1 MGNVATQSQTSHS
14 VNIKLWGIAIVLVSA
29 ISAIAFPL
37 TTYAATLAT
46 FGIAHVAIELR
57 YIYSRFNRRLDRQ
70 TIVQLV
76 GLVLAIATIRY
87 VSIFGFIP
95 SQIAQLL
102 ELGCGLGLVAIATH
116 YLWIRNWKQGV
127 IGTIVGCLLGIGIV
141 CDPIATLVIFA
152 IVHNLT
158 PVGFIIERQGFK
170 SPRIIWI
177 CGAIFGLLPL
187 LIILYQLSPIINLPL
202 EIKDTYLRAFI
213 APSWQQSAI
222 AYPLFSAVAFL
233 QCIHYAVV
241 IGLFS
246 QWTPDGAD
254 SPIRY
259 PTKYFYLLLGS
270 ISILLFIAFQHAF
283 VLTRAGYGV
292 VASIH
297 AWIEIPLLLIA
308 TNRKL
313 DTSSINPQDKK
324 QD

>member
-1 MGNVATQSQTSHS
+1 MGNVATQSKTSRS
-14 VNIKLWGIAIVLVSA
+14 VNITLWGVAIVFFSA
-29 ISAIAFPL
+29 LSAIAFPL
-37 TTYAATLAT
+37 TTYAVTLAT

-57 YIYSRFNRRLDRQ
+57 YIHSRFNRRLDRK
-70 TIVQLV
+70 TIVRLIQ
-76 GLVLAIATIRY
+76 LVLAIAIIRC

-116 YLWIRNWKQGV
+116 YLWIRDWKQGV

-141 CDPIATLVIFA
+141 RDPIVTLVIFA

-158 PVGFIIERQGFK
+158 PVGFILERQGFK
-170 SPRIIWI
+170 SSPIIWI

-187 LIILYQLSPIINLPL
+187 LIILYQLAPIARLPL
-202 EIKDTYLRAFI
+202 EINDTYLRAFI
-213 APSWQQSAI
+213 APSWQNSAV

-233 QCIHYAVV
+233 QCMHYAVV

-246 QWTPDGAD
+246 RWTPDLD
-254 SPIRY
+254 NSPIQY

-283 VLTRAGYGV
+283 VLTRASYGV

-308 TNRKL
+308 TNCKL
-313 DTSSINPQDKK
+313 DTSTIAPLDKK
-324 QD
+324 